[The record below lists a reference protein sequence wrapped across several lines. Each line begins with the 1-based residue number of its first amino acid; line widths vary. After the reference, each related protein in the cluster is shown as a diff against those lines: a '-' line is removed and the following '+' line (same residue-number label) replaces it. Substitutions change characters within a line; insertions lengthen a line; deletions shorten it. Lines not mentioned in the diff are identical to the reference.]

1 MITVKPKSVTDTDL
15 VFDSDNINE
24 QRWLAENEYS
34 VLDEYTRQ
42 AFCSQAQY
50 LGYHDFDM
58 SKMTF
63 DKYLKYGKD
72 SDGYL
77 QFAADLTG
85 ESYNPDDLLDKQA
98 AYLIWMNLSREMGF
112 TMENLKSLATLANS
126 MYKQDADESKW
137 CSGTID
143 RGRRI
148 APKCSLSIK

>member
-1 MITVKPKSVTDTDL
+1 MITVRPKSVTDTDL

-24 QRWLAENEYS
+24 RRWLSANVDR

-42 AFCSQAQY
+42 SFSSQARY
-50 LGYHDFDM
+50 LGYNDFDA
-58 SKMTF
+58 SKMSF
-63 DKYLKYGKD
+63 NKYLEYGKE

-85 ESYNPDDLLDKQA
+85 GSYNPDDRLDKET
-98 AYLIWMNLSREMGF
+98 AYRIWMSLSREMGF

-126 MYKQDADESKW
+126 MYKQDADEPKGF
-137 CSGTID
+137 SGTID

-148 APKCSLSIK
+148 VPKCSLSIK

>member
-24 QRWLAENEYS
+24 QRWLSANVDR

-42 AFCSQAQY
+42 AFSSQAQY

-63 DKYLKYGKD
+63 DKYLKYGKE

-85 ESYNPDDLLDKQA
+85 GSYNPDDRLDKET
-98 AYLIWMNLSREMGF
+98 AYRIWMNLSREMGF
-112 TMENLKSLATLANS
+112 TRDNLRNLAVLANS
-126 MYKQDADESKW
+126 MYRQDSEPKW

-148 APKCSLSIK
+148 VSKCSLSIK